1 MSEGNA
7 KVRQTKWETENKPLS
22 AQGSLVHGTFG
33 RALLAGGAALQPDE
47 RTAEPYRGQNVFAAQ
62 RPSTASTSH
71 APTGRDQAPL
81 CDQVGKEE
89 LFVPDSEAAR
99 STQPLP
105 ISFGVFFWLFLSPIF
120 FSLMDQLVVVSGIP
134 SFFFFF
140 CEYLFCLRERGFFC
154 SIRGM
159 GGVLD
164 GWIDGGFMNQS
175 WSKKRLRERQD
186 Q

>member
-99 STQPLP
+99 SPFPSLL
-105 ISFGVFFWLFLSPIF
+105 GFFWLFLSPIF

-134 SFFFFF
+134 SFFFLFF
-140 CEYLFCLRERGFFC
+140 LWVFVLFERTRIF
-154 SIRGM
+154 
-159 GGVLD
+159 L
-164 GWIDGGFMNQS
+164 
-175 WSKKRLRERQD
+175 LY
-186 Q
+186 